1 MDGRLAPPHAMRA
14 LLAAALCTCVLAM
27 LGAAALVNE
36 GSTSWGAAGAAEST
50 LSMPVSGVDSGDQID
65 HDVAVRPKVDGV
77 GVRHALR
84 KPRRSTRRLRV
95 PGRGRAH
102 SGITR
107 AGAAGIGTTQL
118 MLKRKRMST
127 RAQMR
132 RLMTVRGGLQA

>member
-1 MDGRLAPPHAMRA
+1 MRA
-14 LLAAALCTCVLAM
+14 FLGAALCTCVLA
-27 LGAAALVNE
+27 LLCAAALVNE
-36 GSTSWGAAGAAEST
+36 ASAPLGSTGPAEST
-50 LSMPVSGVDSGDQID
+50 LSMPVSGVDSGEQVDQ
-65 HDVAVRPKVDGV
+65 DVAVHPKVDGY

-84 KPRRSTRRLRV
+84 KPRRSNRRLRV

-107 AGAAGIGTTQL
+107 AGTAGIGATHL
-118 MLKRKRMST
+118 MLKRKRMSK

>member
-1 MDGRLAPPHAMRA
+1 MRA
-14 LLAAALCTCVLAM
+14 LLGAALCTCVLA
-27 LGAAALVNE
+27 LLCAAAVVNE
-36 GSTSWGAAGAAEST
+36 APAPVDSAGPAEST
-50 LSMPVSGVDSGDQID
+50 LSMPLSGEDSGHQID
-65 HDVAVRPKVDGV
+65 QDLAVRPRVDGV

-84 KPRRSTRRLRV
+84 KPRRSNRRLRV

-107 AGAAGIGTTQL
+107 AGTAGIGATHL
-118 MLKRKRMST
+118 MLKRKRMSK